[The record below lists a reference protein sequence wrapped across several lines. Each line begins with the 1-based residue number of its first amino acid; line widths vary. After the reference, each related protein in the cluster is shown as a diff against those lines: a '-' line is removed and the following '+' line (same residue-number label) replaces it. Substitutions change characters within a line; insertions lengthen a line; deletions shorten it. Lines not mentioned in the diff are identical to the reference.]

1 MIALIDMDLVVFR
14 AAASAENDPFSIA
27 VHRAEE
33 TLDNLLTKVN
43 ATEYKA
49 YLSSDTNFRKTIYP
63 EYKAHR
69 NPVKPIHLRPLQE
82 YALEFMGAVT
92 APEGLE
98 ADDMLGIEQDKST
111 LTTTICSLDKDL
123 LQIPGLHFSWE
134 IGTKTWT
141 RPDTW
146 LEQTELEGYRLLY
159 QQAIKGDATDN
170 IKGIPGKG
178 KVFAEKVL
186 KDCQSE
192 KEMFDVVRAQYGND
206 SEFLQN
212 TGCVW
217 ILRQH
222 GETFAE
228 RFKTLASF

>member
-1 MIALIDMDLVVFR
+1 
-14 AAASAENDPFSIA
+14 
-27 VHRAEE
+27 
-33 TLDNLLTKVN
+33 
-43 ATEYKA
+43 
-49 YLSSDTNFRKTIYP
+49 
-63 EYKAHR
+63 
-69 NPVKPIHLRPLQE
+69 
-82 YALEFMGAVT
+82 MGAVT
-92 APEGLE
+92 SPEGLE

-146 LEQTELEGYRLLY
+146 FEQSELEGYRLLY
-159 QQAIKGDATDN
+159 QQSIKGDATDN

-192 KEMFDVVRAQYGND
+192 KEMFDTVRALYDND

-212 TGCVW
+212 AGCVW

-228 RFKTLASF
+228 RFNVLADL

>member
-1 MIALIDMDLVVFR
+1 MDLVVFR
-14 AAASAENDPFSIA
+14 AAASAENETLNIA
-27 VHRAEE
+27 KYRAEE
-33 TLDNLLTKVN
+33 TLDNILKKVE

-49 YLSSDTNFRKTIYP
+49 YLSSDTNFRKKIYP

-69 NPVKPIHLRPLQE
+69 NPVKPVHLKDLQE
-82 YALEFMGAVT
+82 YALEFMGAVKS
-92 APEGLE
+92 PDDLE
-98 ADDMLGIEQDKST
+98 ADDMLGIEQDKET
-111 LTTTICSLDKDL
+111 NTTVICSLDKDL
-123 LQIPGLHFSWE
+123 LQIPGNHFSWE
-134 IGTKTWT
+134 IGTKTWN

-146 LEQTELEGYRLLY
+146 LTQTELEGHRLLY

-192 KEMFDVVRAQYGND
+192 KEMFDVVREAYDND
-206 SEFLQN
+206 EEFLLN
-212 TGCVW
+212 AGCVW

-222 GETFAE
+222 GEFFSE
-228 RFKTLASF
+228 RFKQLASF